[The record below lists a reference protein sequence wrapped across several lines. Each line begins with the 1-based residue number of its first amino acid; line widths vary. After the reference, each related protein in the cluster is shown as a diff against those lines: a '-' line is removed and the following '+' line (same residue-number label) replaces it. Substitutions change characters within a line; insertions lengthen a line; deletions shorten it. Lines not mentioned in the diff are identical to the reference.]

1 MSDTQKEMTLNKW
14 QQAWDE
20 LMANPEWVKRREERN
35 RIRPGIRE
43 EILELLRRFLSG
55 EVQPEELRATFDKKT
70 RNEWQSFGLK
80 GMSGAM
86 VLNVL
91 VKYSSD
97 MQVLADMLKL
107 VLPKP
112 ADDAEAREKFGVFGG
127 YLQKLRDWAV
137 ETKQQFAQQQF
148 TQARM
153 PFFSSSWWHMQDVDS
168 WPIYYTSGR
177 KALTAEGLFEPTG
190 DVVEDYLSFRHAYM
204 ELQHA
209 LGLKTWDLELLLR
222 WHEEK
227 PTGPVPAPIIKPPL
241 PVESSTSHTHVQW
254 LLAKIGRKL
263 GCKVWIAVNDH
274 HKDWEGERL
283 GDLSLDALPS
293 LGLDQEALELIKRID
308 VLWIKG
314 ANQVAGAFEIE
325 CTTSVY
331 SGLLRLSDLTAL
343 SPNLSFP
350 LYIVV
355 PEKRMKKVRNELMR
369 PTFQTLELNL
379 RCGFFSEEALI
390 QNADHIMKWGS
401 DPSVIET
408 MAEKVGFE
416 REG

>member
-1 MSDTQKEMTLNKW
+1 MSDTQKEMTLNRW
-14 QQAWDE
+14 QEFWDE
-20 LMANPEWVKRREERN
+20 LVRDPKWVERREQRD

-43 EILELLRRFLSG
+43 EILNLLRRFLSG

-70 RNEWQSFGLK
+70 RNEWQSFALK
-80 GMSGAM
+80 GMNGAM

-91 VKYSSD
+91 VKHSPD
-97 MQVLADMLKL
+97 PQVLSGMLQQ

-112 ADDAEAREKFGVFGG
+112 ADDAEAREKFGVFGR
-127 YLQKLRDWAV
+127 YLQNLRDSAV
-137 ETKQQFAQQQF
+137 GKTQQF

-153 PFFSSSWWHMQDVDS
+153 PFFCSSWWHMQDMDA

-177 KALTAEGLFEPTG
+177 KALEADGLFEPTG
-190 DVVEDYLSFRHAYM
+190 DVIEDYLSFRHAYR
-204 ELQHA
+204 ELQNA

-222 WHEEK
+222 WHGER
-227 PTGPVPAPIIKPPL
+227 PIGPIEPDPIIEPPL
-241 PVESSTSHTHVQW
+241 PPEPSTSHTQIQW

-274 HKDWEGERL
+274 SKEWKGERL
-283 GDLSLDALPS
+283 GDMSLDALPS
-293 LGLDQEALELIKRID
+293 LGLDEEALELIKRID
-308 VLWIKG
+308 VLWLKG

-355 PEKRMKKVRNELMR
+355 PEKRIEKVRRELSR

-390 QNADHIMKWGS
+390 QDADHIMKWGS
-401 DPSVIET
+401 DPSVIEN
-408 MAEKVGFE
+408 MAEKVGY
-416 REG
+416 EGEG